1 MKWRSKLASLLGKKI
16 SRSPEST
23 LPYHREYGTARSLT
37 RDGEDVLSNGGYATS
52 ASRHSALSTA
62 PRMSVTSRRAIDELV
77 AQDPDFIAYRYPST
91 DQGLE
96 LVTKPLCTSCM
107 HFSRCTFSRSRLI
120 LSGLCASPSLIPFL
134 APTLAVAPFP
144 NPNPLLCAASSNLQ
158 PRFISVVRSPNPL
171 VDTSCFHRVLYH
183 SHGLSPVFACNV
195 ILSRSRMKKCVIGL
209 LHFGRL
215 A

>member
-1 MKWRSKLASLLGKKI
+1 M
-16 SRSPEST
+16 
-23 LPYHREYGTARSLT
+23 
-37 RDGEDVLSNGGYATS
+37 
-52 ASRHSALSTA
+52 
-62 PRMSVTSRRAIDELV
+62 
-77 AQDPDFIAYRYPST
+77 
-91 DQGLE
+91 
-96 LVTKPLCTSCM
+96 VTKPLCTSCM

-215 A
+215 ARRERLGRSLLSFESFWMSSMSMRTFARVKSCCVVVRSLLGESPEINAFGNRRV